1 MESVIT
7 QAGDDPRTVSENS
20 ETAAT
25 LAIFR
30 KVFRQKS
37 FDETYGVHSV
47 PSRWARIQS
56 YVHSLTKSVCT
67 RNYLLHRLPLLC
79 PLVGVLSRYKL
90 RYVPRDIIAGLTVG
104 IMHIPQ
110 GIYLQ
115 LKYFIFI
122 YDITRNRNS

>member
-1 MESVIT
+1 MESVKT
-7 QAGDDPRTVSENS
+7 QAGDDTRIVTENS

-25 LAIFR
+25 LVICR
-30 KVFRQKS
+30 KVFRQKT

-67 RNYLLHRLPLLC
+67 WSYLLHRLSLLC

-90 RYVPRDIIAGLTVG
+90 PYVPRDIIAGLTVG

-115 LKYFIFI
+115 LQYFIFI
-122 YDITRNRNS
+122 CDVK